1 MANLIKTT
9 RTYATYANAEAALRR
24 AAGNI
29 NLDDLR
35 YVITATPDGR
45 FAPAVLTKDE
55 IAVIDHLCRLRARQ
69 VVDEK
74 LSANRTGTADW
85 AAIEQAEYDRYY
97 RLLRV
102 LTGLGEPTPI
112 R

>member
-29 NLDDLR
+29 NLEDLR

-45 FAPAVLTKDE
+45 FAPAVLWSQPQLNDYNTV
-55 IAVIDHLCRLRARQ
+55 AFAACGVTVI
-69 VVDEK
+69 
-74 LSANRTGTADW
+74 G
-85 AAIEQAEYDRYY
+85 
-97 RLLRV
+97 
-102 LTGLGEPTPI
+102 
-112 R
+112 